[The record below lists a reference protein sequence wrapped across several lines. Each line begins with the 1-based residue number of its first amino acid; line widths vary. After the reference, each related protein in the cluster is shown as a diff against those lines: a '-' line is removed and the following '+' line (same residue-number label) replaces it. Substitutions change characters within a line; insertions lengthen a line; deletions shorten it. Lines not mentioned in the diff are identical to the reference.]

1 MQTSP
6 GLAPV
11 HSTRMRFVMFCHSLV
26 SDWNH
31 GNAHFLRGVCSELLA
46 RGHAVAVYE
55 PRQGWSR
62 ANLKAAHG
70 RAPFADFAR
79 FYPELSSTTYD
90 RARLDLGAVLDGA
103 DVVLVHEWTDPA
115 VIRRIGL
122 HRRDSGRYRLL
133 FHDTHHRPV
142 TDARAMAACDL
153 SHYDGVL
160 ALGNVVRDLYRTQ
173 GWAQRAWTWHEA
185 ADVRRFRPMPGAGE
199 AKARRGE
206 LVWIGNWGDPQRA
219 AEIEEFV
226 LGPVQRLQIRARI
239 HGVRYSDRA
248 LFRLDSAGADFAGWL
263 PNFKMPAVFA
273 RHAVT
278 VHVPR
283 QPFANALPGVPT
295 MRMFEALA
303 CGIPLVSGPWED
315 VEGLFT
321 PGHDH
326 LVARN
331 GDAMQR
337 HLRDVLEDP
346 ALARSLAAH
355 GLATVR
361 AHHTCAHRVD
371 ELLAILAS
379 MAPGATKG

>member
-1 MQTSP
+1 MPSSS
-6 GLAPV
+6 GCDCMS
-11 HSTRMRFVMFCHSLV
+11 HRCMRFVMFCHSLV

-31 GNAHFLRGVCSELLA
+31 GSAHFLRGVCSELLA

-70 RAPFADFAR
+70 RAPFTAFAH

-90 RARLDLGAVLDGA
+90 RHSLDLGAALDGA
-103 DVVLVHEWTDPA
+103 DVVMVHEWTDPSL
-115 VIRRIGL
+115 IRRIGR
-122 HRRDSGRYRLL
+122 HRRDGGRYRLL

-142 TDARAMAACDL
+142 SDARAMAACDL

-160 ALGNVVRDLYRTQ
+160 AFGNVLRDIYRAQ
-173 GWAQRAWTWHEA
+173 GWGQRAWTWHEA
-185 ADVRRFRPMPGAGE
+185 ADVRRFRPMPGTGE
-199 AKARRGE
+199 IKARRGD
-206 LVWIGNWGDPQRA
+206 LVWIGNWGDAQRA

-226 LGPVQRLQIRARI
+226 LGPVKRLQLRARI
-239 HGVRYSDRA
+239 HGVRYPDRA
-248 LFRLDSAGADFAGWL
+248 LFRVDSAGADFAGWL
-263 PNFKMPAVFA
+263 PNFRMPAVFA

-283 QPFANALPGVPT
+283 RPFANALPGIPT

-315 VEGLFT
+315 AEGLFA

-326 LVARN
+326 LMASN

-346 ALARSLAAH
+346 ALARSLAER

-361 AHHTCAHRVD
+361 ARHTCAHRVD
-371 ELLAILAS
+371 ELLAILGGFSPEA
-379 MAPGATKG
+379 AKG